1 MENGASPAISPV
13 AALSVE
19 NVSRWYGNVVAVND
33 ISFALDAGITGLLGP
48 NGAGKSTLL
57 HMLAGILKPSS
68 GAAKIGGE
76 PAWENPD
83 IYKRVGFVP
92 EREAVYPFLSGLD
105 FVKLSARLHNL
116 SDPDAAATV
125 LAAPFREVLLVTA
138 DATASAALNGADL
151 DRWRALGTPAARAA
165 ADLAA
170 SRLDRGARVHDPL
183 AVAALVEPGLLTT
196 LRAAV
201 RVECTD
207 PTTYGATRFA
217 AEVDE
222 RRGRVSVA
230 IGADRARYVDLLDA
244 ALGLISIEQNA
255 AMKVFSWV
263 AVVLMPPTLIAG
275 IYGMNFRY
283 FPELEWRFGYALAI
297 FVMLASAVIPF
308 WILKRLRWI

>member
-1 MENGASPAISPV
+1 MIPVPVVLDCDAGTDDAIAVLLAALHPDLDLLGVSTGSEEEATSVRGMVTQGGVDVDVHAGPSWLVATLAGASVPV
-13 AALSVE
+13 ALVTTGPLTNLAAALAADRSLTGS
-19 NVSRWYGNVVAVND
+19 VSRLVVLGGTHRQPGVTPYADRNV
-33 ISFALDAGITGLLGP
+33 
-48 NGAGKSTLL
+48 
-57 HMLAGILKPSS
+57 
-68 GAAKIGGE
+68 
-76 PAWENPD
+76 W
-83 IYKRVGFVP
+83 
-92 EREAVYPFLSGLD
+92 
-105 FVKLSARLHNL
+105 

-230 IGADRARYVDLLDA
+230 IGADRARYVDLLAA
-244 ALGLISIEQNA
+244 ALGQQ
-255 AMKVFSWV
+255 
-263 AVVLMPPTLIAG
+263 
-275 IYGMNFRY
+275 Y
-283 FPELEWRFGYALAI
+283 
-297 FVMLASAVIPF
+297 
-308 WILKRLRWI
+308 